1 MATDG
6 LATII
11 ASTDRLEINSRGAI
25 AGRLWIGEP
34 ESGAAFPEQD
44 WSDSSVALLSSWIP
58 ALQHLAKHGVA
69 AECYFIDGP
78 YHFGATAVDSER
90 WVVTCFEDRDAAVR
104 IGRAV
109 LELRTTPAVFLGS
122 ALAVARTV
130 LGHCDSRGWWNDDT
144 ERLRTAVEVGL
155 PQSVS

>member
-11 ASTDRLEINSRGAI
+11 ASTDSLEINSRGI
-25 AGRLWIGEP
+25 ISGRLWISEA
-34 ESGAAFPEQD
+34 ESGAAFPEQE
-44 WSDSSVALLSSWIP
+44 WSDSSVALLGSWIP
-58 ALQHLAKHGVA
+58 ALQHLARHGVA

-90 WVVTCFEDRDAAVR
+90 WVVTCFEDREAAVR

-109 LELRTTPAVFLGS
+109 LELETTPAVFLGS
-122 ALAVARTV
+122 ALAAARAV
-130 LGHCDSRGWWNDDT
+130 LGHCDTRGWWNDDT
-144 ERLRTAVEVGL
+144 ERLRLAVEAGI
-155 PQSVS
+155 PQNMS